1 MSVSLESVKARIA
14 ELEQMA
20 VNSVNAYKAFEEELK
35 MKLANHN
42 ALLGA
47 LQESK
52 NYLSMVDSVSDA
64 VAPESAVTKVLDA
77 VETVADA
84 VAEPAPAA
92 EAVEAPAAE

>member
-1 MSVSLESVKARIA
+1 MSVSLESVKARVA

-20 VNSVNAYKAFEEELK
+20 VNSVNSYKAFEEELK

-52 NYLSMVDSVSDA
+52 NYLSMLDNA
-64 VAPESAVTKVLDA
+64 APESAVTEVLDA
-77 VETVADA
+77 VEAVADA
-84 VAEPAPAA
+84 TEEQAA
-92 EAVEAPAAE
+92 DAVEALDAQ